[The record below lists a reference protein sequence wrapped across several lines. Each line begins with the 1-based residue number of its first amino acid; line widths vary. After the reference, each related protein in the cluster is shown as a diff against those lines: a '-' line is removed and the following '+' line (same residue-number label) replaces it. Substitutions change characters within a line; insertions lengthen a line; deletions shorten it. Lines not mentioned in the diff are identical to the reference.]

1 MNNVSNYAS
10 YLVRLWLE
18 DEDKLPADRAIWH
31 AEVESIQSGESWHF
45 TDAATLVEFL
55 QQRVLSS

>member
-1 MNNVSNYAS
+1 MSNVSSYAS

-18 DEDKLPADRAIWH
+18 YEEEQPADRPIWH
-31 AEVESIQSGESWHF
+31 AEVESIQTGESWRF

-55 QQRVLSS
+55 RQSTSQY